1 MSPTGPR
8 LLVPGDSQSLP
19 GFSVSVYP
27 ARIVSTDSGWE
38 ELMNKRVW
46 ASHFLGLSHSRR
58 LASPP
63 RGRAVLGAASLGAS
77 QPPDSLAAER
87 PGQLTQVVPL
97 CSWQRRHHG
106 GRGGGGKLNTSI
118 FQVPLPRN
126 EVGWE
131 MPLTVLNVTDD
142 TLQEGPSP
150 CPLQTRPSVFILAFS
165 QPQSSAG

>member
-1 MSPTGPR
+1 M
-8 LLVPGDSQSLP
+8 
-19 GFSVSVYP
+19 
-27 ARIVSTDSGWE
+27 DSGWE

-58 LASPP
+58 LTSPP

-97 CSWQRRHHG
+97 CSWQRKHHG
-106 GRGGGGKLNTSI
+106 GRGGGGRLNTSI
-118 FQVPLPRN
+118 FQAPLARS

-142 TLQEGPSP
+142 TL
-150 CPLQTRPSVFILAFS
+150 
-165 QPQSSAG
+165 